1 MAVFDVLSRA
11 YDNVHVRTVFGEP
24 IRSEGMLVIP
34 VAKVFGGGGGGSG
47 FDKDNERDGEG
58 GGFGMRATPVGVFV
72 VKDGKVSWQPAM
84 DLNKVILGG
93 QLVGIVAL
101 LTLRSIVRML
111 RARKAP

>member
-1 MAVFDVLSRA
+1 
-11 YDNVHVRTVFGEP
+11 VFGEP

-47 FDKDNERDGEG
+47 SDKDNERDGEG